1 MEAILESYSAITNAL
16 SHLHS
21 DVSEKGD
28 TRLHANNLLQ
38 KMEKLEFVF
47 MLHFWSRVLGRFH
60 RVSKALQKSELLL
73 NTCAELYSSLVDFLS
88 EIRDEFD
95 EFDQQAKAT
104 LLNINYRAVTR
115 RQRNAP
121 DALSELSSKE
131 RIKINSFIPVLDA
144 LKANLRRRANVYSD
158 IAEMFLFL
166 ANLKATKVEIV
177 RGVELLKEAY
187 PEDVDPKLTDE
198 LLHFH
203 LYVRQTQKQ
212 GLTGTE
218 EQSISLSHGDLY
230 EIMCK
235 EKIHTAFP
243 NVEAILRLFLSLMV
257 TNCSGERSFSRLKSI
272 KNKLRSTMSQERLSA
287 LSILCIKSD
296 KLKQIN
302 FDELLHD
309 FALTKARKKIL

>member
-1 MEAILESYSAITNAL
+1 M
-16 SHLHS
+16 
-21 DVSEKGD
+21 
-28 TRLHANNLLQ
+28 
-38 KMEKLEFVF
+38 
-47 MLHFWSRVLGRFH
+47 
-60 RVSKALQKSELLL
+60 
-73 NTCAELYSSLVDFLS
+73 YSSLVDFLS

-104 LLNINYRAVTR
+104 LPNINYRAVTR

-131 RIKINSFIPVLDA
+131 RFKINSFIPMLDA
-144 LKANLRRRANVYSD
+144 LEANLRRRANVYSD

-177 RGVELLKEAY
+177 RGVERLKEVY

-203 LYVRQTQKQ
+203 LYVRQTQNQ
-212 GLTGTE
+212 GLTDTE

-272 KNKLRSTMSQERLSA
+272 KNKLRLTMSQERLSA
-287 LSILCIKSD
+287 LSILCIESD